1 MKKFIVKETRPAMAT
16 WTYEV
21 EAKSESEAMAKVF
34 DEWDVKKADLT
45 YDVDFEADMGI
56 EIDEEI
62 STSEC
67 ECIPGCDCNK
77 IGYTFTEQELIE
89 FTREIQSRALEAAV
103 SAIESSGVDMES
115 HVELELN
122 FGNQIDIEVDEDT
135 IYSVIVDN
143 VRDVF
148 ETDNDSIKDE
158 INNVFNHL
166 FKGF

>member
-1 MKKFIVKETRPAMAT
+1 MKKFIVKETRPAMAI

-21 EAKSESEAMAKVF
+21 EAKSEDEAVAKVF
-34 DEWDVKKADLT
+34 DDMDVKKVDLA
-45 YDVDFEADMGI
+45 YDVDFEADMGV
-56 EIDEEI
+56 EIDEEP
-62 STSEC
+62 STSDDLVTLKRGKEVAASFS
-67 ECIPGCDCNK
+67 P
-77 IGYTFTEQELIE
+77 QELIQ

-122 FGNQIDIEVDEDT
+122 FNNQIDIEVDEDT

-148 ETDNDSIKDE
+148 EIDDDSIKDE
-158 INNVFNHL
+158 IDNVLKHL
-166 FKGF
+166 FEEF

>member
-1 MKKFIVKETRPAMAT
+1 MKKFIVKETRPAMAI

-21 EAKSESEAMAKVF
+21 EAVSESEAMAKVF
-34 DEWDVKKADLT
+34 DDMDVKKADLT
-45 YDVDFEADMGI
+45 YDVDFEADMGV

-62 STSEC
+62 PTSDEVISDS
-67 ECIPGCDCNK
+67 EI
-77 IGYTFTEQELIE
+77 ISFTKQQLIE
-89 FTREIQSRALEAAV
+89 FTREIQSRALEAAI

-122 FGNQIDIEVDEDT
+122 FNNQIDIEVDEDT

-148 ETDNDSIKDE
+148 ETDDDSIKDE
-158 INNVFNHL
+158 IDNVLKHL
-166 FKGF
+166 FEEF

>member
-1 MKKFIVKETRPAMAT
+1 MTNQNIANVVITILNEIEVDGEMMEYIIDKVGMRNQMIKQLV
-16 WTYEV
+16 TYHLQHNPEQTSQNDDLITL
-21 EAKSESEAMAKVF
+21 KRGK
-34 DEWDVKKADLT
+34 DVA
-45 YDVDFEADMGI
+45 VSF
-56 EIDEEI
+56 
-62 STSEC
+62 SQ
-67 ECIPGCDCNK
+67 
-77 IGYTFTEQELIE
+77 QELIQ

-148 ETDNDSIKDE
+148 ETDDDSIKDE
-158 INNVFNHL
+158 IDDVIDHL

>member
-21 EAKSESEAMAKVF
+21 EAKSEDEAVAKVF
-34 DEWDVKKADLT
+34 DDMDVKKVDLT
-45 YDVDFEADMGI
+45 YDVDFEADLGV
-56 EIDEEI
+56 EIDEEP
-62 STSEC
+62 STNDDLVTLKRGKEVAVSFS
-67 ECIPGCDCNK
+67 P
-77 IGYTFTEQELIE
+77 QELIQ

-148 ETDNDSIKDE
+148 ETDDDSIKDE
-158 INNVFNHL
+158 IDNVLKHL
-166 FKGF
+166 FEEF

>member
-1 MKKFIVKETRPAMAT
+1 MTNQNIANVVIAILNEIEVDGEMMEHIINQVGMRDQMIKQLTHQDDIVDDKDD
-16 WTYEV
+16 
-21 EAKSESEAMAKVF
+21 KVILKRGK
-34 DEWDVKKADLT
+34 DVA
-45 YDVDFEADMGI
+45 VSF
-56 EIDEEI
+56 
-62 STSEC
+62 SQ
-67 ECIPGCDCNK
+67 
-77 IGYTFTEQELIE
+77 QELIQ

-122 FGNQIDIEVDEDT
+122 FNSQIDIEVDEDT

-148 ETDNDSIKDE
+148 ETDDDSIKDE

>member
-1 MKKFIVKETRPAMAT
+1 MTNQNIANVVIAILNEIEVDGEMMEHIINQVGMRDQMIKQLTHQDDIVDDKDD
-16 WTYEV
+16 
-21 EAKSESEAMAKVF
+21 KVILKRGK
-34 DEWDVKKADLT
+34 DVA
-45 YDVDFEADMGI
+45 VSF
-56 EIDEEI
+56 
-62 STSEC
+62 SQ
-67 ECIPGCDCNK
+67 
-77 IGYTFTEQELIE
+77 QELIE

-122 FGNQIDIEVDEDT
+122 FNNQIDIEVDEDT

-148 ETDNDSIKDE
+148 ETDDDSIKDE
-158 INNVFNHL
+158 IDNVIDHL

>member
-21 EAKSESEAMAKVF
+21 EAKSESEAMEKVF
-34 DEWDVKKADLT
+34 DEMDIKKADLT
-45 YDVDFEADMGI
+45 YDVNFEADMEV
-56 EIDEEI
+56 EIDEEP
-62 STSEC
+62 STSDDLVTLKR
-67 ECIPGCDCNK
+67 GKDVAVS
-77 IGYTFTEQELIE
+77 FSQQELID

-115 HVELELN
+115 HIELELN
-122 FGNQIDIEVDEDT
+122 YGNQIDIEVNEDA

-148 ETDNDSIKDE
+148 ETDDDSIKDE
-158 INNVFNHL
+158 IDDVLEHL
-166 FKGF
+166 SEGV

>member
-1 MKKFIVKETRPAMAT
+1 MKKFIVKETRPAMAI

-21 EAKSESEAMAKVF
+21 EAKSEDEAVAKVF
-34 DEWDVKKADLT
+34 DDMDVKKVDLA
-45 YDVDFEADMGI
+45 YDVDFEADMGV
-56 EIDEEI
+56 EIDEEP
-62 STSEC
+62 STSDDLVTLKR
-67 ECIPGCDCNK
+67 GKDVAVS
-77 IGYTFTEQELIE
+77 FSQQELIQ

-122 FGNQIDIEVDEDT
+122 YNSQIDIEVDDDS

-148 ETDNDSIKDE
+148 ETDDDSIKDE
-158 INNVFNHL
+158 IDNVLKHL
-166 FKGF
+166 FEEF

>member
-21 EAKSESEAMAKVF
+21 EAKSEDEAVVKVF
-34 DEWDVKKADLT
+34 DDMDVKKVDLA
-45 YDVDFEADMGI
+45 YDVDFEADMGV
-56 EIDEEI
+56 EIDEEP
-62 STSEC
+62 STSDDLVTLKR
-67 ECIPGCDCNK
+67 GKDVAVS
-77 IGYTFTEQELIE
+77 FSQQELIQ

-122 FGNQIDIEVDEDT
+122 FNNQIDIEVDEDT

-148 ETDNDSIKDE
+148 ETDDDNIKDE
-158 INNVFNHL
+158 IDNVLKHL
-166 FKGF
+166 FEEF

>member
-21 EAKSESEAMAKVF
+21 EAKSEDEAIAKVF
-34 DEWDVKKADLT
+34 DEMDVKKADLT
-45 YDVDFEADMGI
+45 YDVDFGADMGV
-56 EIDEEI
+56 EVDEETPTSDELI
-62 STSEC
+62 SNSEV
-67 ECIPGCDCNK
+67 IS
-77 IGYTFTEQELIE
+77 FTKQQLIE

-122 FGNQIDIEVDEDT
+122 YNSQIDIEVDDDS

-148 ETDNDSIKDE
+148 ETDDDSIKDE
-158 INNVFNHL
+158 IDNVLDHL
-166 FKGF
+166 FKEF

>member
-1 MKKFIVKETRPAMAT
+1 MKKFIIKETRPAMAT

-34 DEWDVKKADLT
+34 DEMDIKKADLA

-56 EIDEEI
+56 EIDEEP
-62 STSEC
+62 STSDDLVTLKR
-67 ECIPGCDCNK
+67 GKDVAVS
-77 IGYTFTEQELIE
+77 FSQQELIE
-89 FTREIQSRALEAAV
+89 FTREIQSRVLEAAI

-115 HVELELN
+115 HVSLELN
-122 FGNQIDIEVDEDT
+122 YGNQIDIEVDEDT

-148 ETDNDSIKDE
+148 ETDDDSIKDE
-158 INNVFNHL
+158 IDNVIDHL

>member
-21 EAKSESEAMAKVF
+21 EAKSEDEAVAKVF
-34 DEWDVKKADLT
+34 DEMDIKKADLA
-45 YDVDFEADMGI
+45 YDVDFEADM
-56 EIDEEI
+56 EVEVDEEP
-62 STSEC
+62 STSDDLVILKRGKE
-67 ECIPGCDCNK
+67 IAASFSP
-77 IGYTFTEQELIE
+77 QELIQ

-122 FGNQIDIEVDEDT
+122 FNNQIDIEVDEDT

-148 ETDNDSIKDE
+148 EIDNDSIKDE
-158 INNVFNHL
+158 IDNVLKHL
-166 FKGF
+166 FEEF